1 MSNPVSD
8 SKVFQILWQ
17 SVEGGQY
24 DLDHLKQSVDSDTNL
39 AGVLDSLD
47 MADFLLRLEHHYK
60 VSIPQEEYLSLSSIT
75 AIEAYMRDRSPA
87 AVGA

>member
-1 MSNPVSD
+1 MSHPISD

-24 DLDHLKQSVDSDTNL
+24 DLDDLKSRVDGNTNL
-39 AGVLDSLD
+39 ADVLDSLD
-47 MADFLLRLEHHYK
+47 VADFLLRLEHHYK
-60 VSIPQEEYLSLSSIT
+60 ISIPQEQYVRLSSIS
-75 AIEAYMRDRSPA
+75 AIEDYMRDRSPA